1 MDFRF
6 ELEKKYYVV
15 KIDPE
20 VIGIA
25 ILSIIS
31 DETNSHIAAA
41 FANATSYT
49 KRGKFK
55 YFNIQNIV
63 DVANDPQGTMSEFL
77 NDEHVNM
84 TSDTILLIRA
94 LAIIFARAAARPNAQ
109 IFDFISLKFSDF
121 TASERLQLASKAKI
135 DLSHY
140 ITSSRFTPRAS
151 SANTN
156 TFD

>member
-49 KRGKFK
+49 KRGKS
-55 YFNIQNIV
+55 Q
-63 DVANDPQGTMSEFL
+63 
-77 NDEHVNM
+77 
-84 TSDTILLIRA
+84 ILLM
-94 LAIIFARAAARPNAQ
+94 
-109 IFDFISLKFSDF
+109 
-121 TASERLQLASKAKI
+121 
-135 DLSHY
+135 
-140 ITSSRFTPRAS
+140 
-151 SANTN
+151 
-156 TFD
+156 